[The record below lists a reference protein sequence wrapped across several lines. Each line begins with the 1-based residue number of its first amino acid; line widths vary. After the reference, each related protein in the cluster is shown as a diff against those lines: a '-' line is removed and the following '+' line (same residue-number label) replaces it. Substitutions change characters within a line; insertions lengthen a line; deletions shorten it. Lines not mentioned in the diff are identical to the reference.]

1 VSGVQLRQEQGL
13 WLWAGTLSLLL
24 IAMLPLAVEWQLT
37 TAVGVTGAVWA
48 AWRRSR
54 RIAGGEGHELQWCK
68 GTSLPAGSYRHP
80 VVLVVGDCLAE
91 LFGPLPAEQW
101 ALRVTGEG
109 CYVRGPDAQKLR
121 TTVASLLLQRPE
133 WNEQLSVMWV
143 VDPTLHADVAVL
155 ANELRSVYRQ
165 VVRLRERGRPLSLL
179 VVGYFQST
187 SQASAWF
194 TWAAAKSSVQVHE
207 SGVCMSLAQWQGWS
221 ADPDLRAARLRDT
234 VQLNAAAGWLN
245 DVCMSQMR
253 VRTSRQEIAATTVAV
268 AWAPNSGKRHDN
280 NLWHR
285 WLQQRTGLS
294 FDQGATD
301 DANAALPFPDALLH
315 LLPRGARK
323 RRQHK
328 TALVGVWLFVLA
340 ASVALVSSAWQ
351 NTLLVRQVTEDLRRY
366 ATASMSAKPDKGLQ
380 REAALA
386 VLHQDAQ
393 RLDTYY
399 RQGAPWSLGLGL
411 YQGEKLRPSLLAVIN
426 GHRIPTMPQA
436 SPDRPRMVRL
446 DSLSLFS
453 SGSAQLKPDSTK
465 TLVTALAGI
474 KAQPGWLIVITG
486 HTDATGSDEQNLRL
500 SRARAAAVHDWIQHM
515 GDIPSNCFA
524 VQGLGASQPVASN
537 DTEQGRSANRRVEI
551 RLVPEAGA
559 CLSSTAA
566 SGLQP
571 LSHSATSNI

>member
-1 VSGVQLRQEQGL
+1 MQLRQEQGL

-24 IAMLPLAVEWQLT
+24 IATLPLAVEWQLT
-37 TAVGVTGAVWA
+37 IAVVVTGGVWA

-54 RIAGGEGHELQWCK
+54 RIAGGEGHELQWSK

-109 CYVRGPDAQKLR
+109 CYVRVPDAQKLP
-121 TTVASLLLQRPE
+121 TTIASLLLQRPE

-143 VDPTLHADVAVL
+143 VDPSVHTDVAVL
-155 ANELRSVYRQ
+155 ANELRNVHRQ
-165 VVRLRERGRPLSLL
+165 IVRLRERGSPLSLL
-179 VVGYFQST
+179 VVGFFQST
-187 SQASAWF
+187 SQTSAWF
-194 TWAAAKSSVQVHE
+194 TWASAKSSVQVHE
-207 SGVCMSLAQWQGWS
+207 SGMCMSLAEWQGWS

-234 VQLNAAAGWLN
+234 VQLSAAAGWLKAL
-245 DVCMSQMR
+245 CMSEMR
-253 VRTSRQEIAATTVAV
+253 VRTSRQEIAATAFAL
-268 AWAPNSGKRHDN
+268 AWTPNSSERPDN

-285 WLQQRTGLS
+285 WLQERTGLS
-294 FDQGATD
+294 FDQGTSD
-301 DANAALPFPDALLH
+301 DAYASLPFPDALLH
-315 LLPRGARK
+315 LLPRSAQRN
-323 RRQHK
+323 RQHR
-328 TALVGVWLFVLA
+328 AVLVGGWLFVLA
-340 ASVALVSSAWQ
+340 TSIALVSSAWQ

-366 ATASMSAKPDKGLQ
+366 ATASVSVEPDKGLQ
-380 REAALA
+380 REGALA
-386 VLHQDAQ
+386 VLRQDAE
-393 RLDTYY
+393 RLDHYY
-399 RQGAPWSLGLGL
+399 RQGEPWSLGLGL
-411 YQGEKLRPSLLAVIN
+411 YQGEKLRPSLLAAIN
-426 GHRIPTMPQA
+426 GHRIPTMPQSSPA
-436 SPDRPRMVRL
+436 SPQMVRL

-453 SGSAQLKPDSTK
+453 SGSAQLKADSTK
-465 TLVTALAGI
+465 VLVTALAGI
-474 KAQPGWLIVITG
+474 KAQPRWLIVITG

-571 LSHSATSNI
+571 QSHSATSNT